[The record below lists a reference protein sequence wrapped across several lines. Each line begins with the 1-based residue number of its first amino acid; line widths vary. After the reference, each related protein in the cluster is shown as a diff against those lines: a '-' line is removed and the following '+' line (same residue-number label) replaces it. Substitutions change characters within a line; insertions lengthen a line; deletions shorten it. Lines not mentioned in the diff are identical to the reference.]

1 MRLVSASPCGLRVN
15 AKPLARHARGGEP
28 DRGYT
33 ESKIMAQQIPNPPPG
48 FDELTFDEK
57 LDYVQ
62 SLWVHIAA
70 NSDSVPI
77 PDWHLDLIEE
87 RLRVGRGTGRAW

>member
-1 MRLVSASPCGLRVN
+1 MKKV
-15 AKPLARHARGGEP
+15 
-28 DRGYT
+28 
-33 ESKIMAQQIPNPPPG
+33 PNPPPG

-62 SLWVHIAA
+62 SLWDRIAA
-70 NSDSVPI
+70 KPDAVPI

-87 RLRVGRGTGRAW
+87 RLNASSGSGRPWTEVRDSLRARLQQRKPVR

>member
-1 MRLVSASPCGLRVN
+1 
-15 AKPLARHARGGEP
+15 
-28 DRGYT
+28 
-33 ESKIMAQQIPNPPPG
+33 MAQQIPNPPPG

-62 SLWVHIAA
+62 SLWDRIAA

-87 RLRVGRGTGRAW
+87 RLRAGRGSGRAWSEVRDELQARLRERNPKR